1 MDDVAYGRPSGAMSE
16 EPAHPA
22 SARATSKRGTL
33 RRVYVLIGATV
44 VLVGASLFVVRLNL
58 PFLPGFAPNSRTLED
73 FDPRTATFTVRDP
86 TTQQCR
92 QVTFRNDTSELIETS
107 LRCDTRPAN
116 GAALPADRIGVL
128 RKSFNNQ

>member
-1 MDDVAYGRPSGAMSE
+1 MSE
-16 EPAHPA
+16 EPAPPT

-58 PFLPGFAPNSRTLED
+58 LPGFALDSRTLED

-107 LRCDTRPAN
+107 SRCDRPSAN
-116 GAALPADRIGVL
+116 GASADRIGVL

>member
-1 MDDVAYGRPSGAMSE
+1 MSE
-16 EPAHPA
+16 EPAPPA
-22 SARATSKRGTL
+22 SARTDKRGTL
-33 RRVYVLIGATV
+33 TRVYVLIGATV
-44 VLVGASLFVVRLNL
+44 VLVGASLFVVHLNL

-86 TTQQCR
+86 ATQQCR

-116 GAALPADRIGVL
+116 GAASADRIGVL

>member
-1 MDDVAYGRPSGAMSE
+1 MSE
-16 EPAHPA
+16 EPALPA
-22 SARATSKRGTL
+22 SDRTDKRSTL

-44 VLVGASLFVVRLNL
+44 VLVGASLFAVRLNL
-58 PFLPGFAPNSRTLED
+58 LPGFEPNSRTLED

-107 LRCDTRPAN
+107 LRCDRPSAN
-116 GAALPADRIGVL
+116 GASADRIGVL